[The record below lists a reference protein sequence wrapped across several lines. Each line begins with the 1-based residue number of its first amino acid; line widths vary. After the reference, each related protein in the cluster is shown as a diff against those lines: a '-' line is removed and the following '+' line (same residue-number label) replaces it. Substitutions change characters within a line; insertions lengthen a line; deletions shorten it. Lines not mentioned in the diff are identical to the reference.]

1 MSPLFQKCYFLFTI
15 FPEVKGY
22 QLTPL
27 DVVRNH
33 DTVGDGFHLLCTI
46 GVGDHLLGIVLT
58 GVNVVV
64 CDAIEDERA
73 MMIESLSNEELIV
86 ECVVC
91 CSHCYLCFT
100 DYDTNIRKPQ
110 ELQ

>member
-1 MSPLFQKCYFLFTI
+1 MSPLFQKCYFLFAI
-15 FPEVKGY
+15 FPEVEGY

-27 DVVRNH
+27 DVVGNH
-33 DTVGDGFHLLCTI
+33 DTVGNGFHLLCTI

-64 CDAIEDERA
+64 GYTIEDERTV
-73 MMIESLSNEELIV
+73 MIERLSNEELIV

-91 CSHCYLCFT
+91 SSHFLIVY
-100 DYDTNIRKPQ
+100 
-110 ELQ
+110 